1 MKHISPKFMKLFRIR
16 NVLVPRISVKMKEYE
31 RVGGSN
37 ASRVDDRVSVVPT
50 SIWWEMC
57 PTSTRPAAASD

>member
-1 MKHISPKFMKLFRIR
+1 MEHISPKFMKLFRIR
-16 NVLVPRISVKMKEYE
+16 NALVTRISVKIKEYN

-37 ASRVDDRVSVVPT
+37 ASRIDNRVSMALT

-57 PTSTRPAAASD
+57 PTTTRQVSASD